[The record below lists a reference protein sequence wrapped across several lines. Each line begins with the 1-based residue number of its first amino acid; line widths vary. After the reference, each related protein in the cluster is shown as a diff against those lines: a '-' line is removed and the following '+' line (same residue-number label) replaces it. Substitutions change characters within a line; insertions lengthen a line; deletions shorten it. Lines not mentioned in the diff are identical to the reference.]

1 MHGKP
6 FPQKS
11 YNHHHGCYDG
21 VRIRQDSQPNCGA
34 KGEVHRY
41 LVLQALLQNGK
52 HTKTY
57 RLSHSL
63 GLVALLKEEFRKL
76 LENFGDC
83 SSFSEQIA
91 IRLCH

>member
-1 MHGKP
+1 MYFVRLITQGKP

-11 YNHHHGCYDG
+11 YNHHHGCDDG

-52 HTKTY
+52 HPQY
-57 RLSHSL
+57 IVSAILWSL
-63 GLVALLKEEFRKL
+63 LHL
-76 LENFGDC
+76 
-83 SSFSEQIA
+83 
-91 IRLCH
+91 